1 MSQSKDSLNIKI
13 NIDMSSKQSEP
24 MTAILASLKHNY
36 ALILKTSSNSEL
48 KQILDQLDDDY
59 YNNGKT
65 WVSDVVY
72 DAISDY
78 YYSKVGGNKS
88 SKTGHKVD
96 SISKVKLPFVCTSL
110 DKVKPGQSK
119 LSSFFKKYTDN
130 KFVSSKLDGNSLLIG
145 REFGQPKAWTRG
157 DGTFGQDVS
166 HILHYLK
173 GSDGKTLAESV
184 TINFEDGYYVRGEII
199 ISKKNWEENSH
210 LGSNA
215 RNVVAGLIHNK
226 TLTSDHI
233 YSLENLVD
241 FLGYEVIV
249 RDGKKITRLGTI
261 ENQFQFIQTSGILTP
276 MFKIYSD
283 LSETVLP
290 EVLKT
295 FKEKSSYEIDG
306 IVIENNSVND
316 RYTSGNPKYAKAFKM
331 DMYNDSGIAKVI
343 GIDWTMTK
351 AYTFKPTIMIEPTII
366 NQVEIARV
374 YAYNARYLLDNKIGK
389 GTTLEVIRS
398 GDVIPKVKTVI
409 QSKFN
414 ISSDF
419 PQDDYEWDGDSA
431 NAIDIKFSGGFSE
444 EAKKRQIEHFIKT
457 TGIEFIKQGTIK
469 KLYDI
474 GFVTIKDYINLQSAS
489 EFTKAEGI
497 KAKSANK
504 MYNSVISVLQNL
516 EESIFAAALPS
527 FNGIG
532 KKRMK
537 IIMDNIP
544 NFLTLDKDTIF
555 NQIINLDGFSDKMAD
570 LFING
575 LDNYK
580 EYRNVFIQKMDEFK
594 SIEPETNTSTSTLF
608 KDCVFCF
615 SGVRSKD
622 TEKLIVDNG
631 GTISGSVNK
640 KTTHLIVKDKTA
652 TSGKIT
658 KANGLGIKV
667 INLDEFSLIV

>member
-13 NIDMSSKQSEP
+13 NINMSSKQSDA
-24 MTAILASLKHNY
+24 MTAILANLKKNY
-36 ALILKTSSNSEL
+36 ALILKTSSNAEL

-96 SISKVKLPFVCTSL
+96 SITKVKLPFVCTSL

-119 LSSFFKKYTDN
+119 LSSFFKKYTDD

-166 HILHYLK
+166 HILNYLK
-173 GSDGKTLAESV
+173 GSDGRTLAELVS
-184 TINFEDGYYVRGEII
+184 INFEDGYYVRGEII

-276 MFKIYSD
+276 MFKIYSS
-283 LSETVLP
+283 LCHTVLP
-290 EVLKT
+290 EVLKD

-414 ISSDF
+414 IFSDF

-431 NAIDIKFSGGFSE
+431 TAIDIKFSGGFSE

-497 KAKSANK
+497 KAKSASK
-504 MYNSVISVLQNL
+504 MYNSVISVLENL
-516 EESIFAAALPS
+516 EEPIFAAALPS

-532 KKRMK
+532 RKRMK

-555 NQIINLDGFSDKMAD
+555 NLVINLDGFSDKIAD

-575 LDNYK
+575 LENYK
-580 EYRNVFIQKMDEFK
+580 EYRDVFIQKMDEFK
-594 SIEPETNTSTSTLF
+594 SIEPETNTSTTSLF

-658 KANGLGIKV
+658 KANQLGIKV